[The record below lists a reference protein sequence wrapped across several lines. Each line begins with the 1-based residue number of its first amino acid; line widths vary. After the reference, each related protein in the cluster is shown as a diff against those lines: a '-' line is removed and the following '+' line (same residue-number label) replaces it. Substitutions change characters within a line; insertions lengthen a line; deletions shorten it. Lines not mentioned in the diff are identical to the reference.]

1 MKKAIL
7 LILQFFLFLGVLLVG
22 SFIHPFGLRWSETHI
37 TPTTIRYFVPDGL
50 LIMLA
55 LYAVILIAEVF
66 SKRLRTGIL
75 TTVALLLALATGILA
90 RFGSVT
96 HDLY

>member
-7 LILQFFLFLGVLLVG
+7 LILQFFLFLGVFLVG
-22 SFIHPFGLRWSETHI
+22 SFLHPFGLRWSVTQI
-37 TPTTIRYFVPDGL
+37 TPTTTRYFVPDGL

-55 LYAVILIAEVF
+55 LYAVILIIEVV
-66 SKRLRTGIL
+66 SKRFRASIL
-75 TTVALLLALATGILA
+75 TTVALLLALTVGLVAK
-90 RFGSVT
+90 FGSVT